1 MIASGTCLTLATV
14 EKKQPKVE
22 PKEKVMQRL
31 RASKESRWG
40 VSRFRVSL
48 VVGIGLALGASATER
63 EGEFNQPGNI
73 LITDQ
78 FNNRV
83 IEIDPAGNIVWR
95 FGNGPGDT
103 SPNAIVGTND
113 AERVGDL
120 TLMSGTGIPPGA
132 TPNCRSG
139 CVDNRV
145 ILVDRDRDIV
155 WQYGQFGVTGFG
167 PNQLNTPVQNTYL
180 PSGNVLIT
188 DQGNERIIEVRRSD
202 KTIVWQYGENG
213 VIGSGRNQLNNP
225 NAAELLAN
233 GHILISDE
241 NNDRA
246 IEVTHTTPSQI
257 VATYTALGTV
267 SGVAFA
273 SRLTNGHT
281 LLTDSNNSR
290 IVEVDSHDNPVWEYF
305 TNTRPG
311 SNPSPLPTRA
321 VRLANGNTLISDQ
334 FNDQVIE
341 VTRAKAIV
349 ASYGTINV
357 PGFSPRTSSVMNAP
371 YSAYVIGD
379 YTGLTPPFGFSAQ
392 GDRD

>member
-1 MIASGTCLTLATV
+1 MINRPTPSLPASSPLNTSLRMRYRSVACLGLTLLLSIGIVLCAAGTA
-14 EKKQPKVE
+14 
-22 PKEKVMQRL
+22 
-31 RASKESRWG
+31 RADD
-40 VSRFRVSL
+40 
-48 VVGIGLALGASATER
+48 A
-63 EGEFNQPGNI
+63 FNRPGNI

-83 IEIDPAGNIVWR
+83 IEINPAGKIIWH
-95 FGNGPGDT
+95 FGNGPSDT
-103 SPNAIVGTND
+103 SANSIVGTND
-113 AERVGDL
+113 AERVGED

-132 TPNCRSG
+132 APNCPNG

-145 ILVDRDRDIV
+145 LLVDEERKIV

-167 PNQLNTPVQNTYL
+167 PNQLNTPVQNTFL

-188 DQGNERIIEVRRSD
+188 DQGNQRIIEVRPANNS
-202 KTIVWQYGENG
+202 IAWQYGQNG
-213 VIGSGRNQLNNP
+213 VVGSGPNQLSNP

-241 NNDRA
+241 NNNRA
-246 IEVTHTTPSQI
+246 IEVTHTTPSRI
-257 VATYTALGTV
+257 VATFTVKGTA

-273 SRLTNGHT
+273 SRLPNGHT
-281 LLTDSNNSR
+281 LITDSNNNR
-290 IVEVDSHDNPVWEYF
+290 IVEVDRFDNKVWEYF

-311 SNPSPLPTRA
+311 SNPQPLPTRA

-341 VTRAKAIV
+341 VTHSKKIV
-349 ASYGTINV
+349 ASYGTIND
-357 PGFSPRTSSVMNAP
+357 PGFSTKTATLMNAP

-379 YTGLTPPFGFSAQ
+379 YTGITPPFA
-392 GDRD
+392 DEDED

>member
-1 MIASGTCLTLATV
+1 MTRDILAAITCVLAFLLAATLANA
-14 EKKQPKVE
+14 Q
-22 PKEKVMQRL
+22 Q
-31 RASKESRWG
+31 SG
-40 VSRFRVSL
+40 
-48 VVGIGLALGASATER
+48 
-63 EGEFNQPGNI
+63 FNQPGNI

-83 IEIDPAGNIVWR
+83 IEIDPAGNIVWQ

-103 SPNAIVGTND
+103 SANSIVGTND
-113 AERVGDL
+113 AERVGQR
-120 TLMSGTGIPPGA
+120 TLMSGTGIPAGA
-132 TPNCRSG
+132 TTNCKKSG

-145 ILVDRDRDIV
+145 ILVDRDGTIL

-167 PNQLNTPVQNTYL
+167 PDQLNTPVQNTYL

-188 DQGNERIIEVRRSD
+188 DQGNERIIEVRRKD
-202 KTIVWQYGENG
+202 NVIVWQYGQNG
-213 VIGSGRNQLNNP
+213 VVGTGPEQLNNP

-241 NNDRA
+241 NNNRA
-246 IEVTHTTPSQI
+246 IEVTHTTPSRI
-257 VATYTALGTV
+257 VATFTARGTV
-267 SGVAFA
+267 SGLAFA
-273 SRLTNGHT
+273 SRLPNGDT

-290 IVEVDSHDNPVWEYF
+290 IVEVDSKDNPVWEYF

-334 FNDQVIE
+334 FNNQVIE
-341 VTRAKAIV
+341 VNPSKSIV
-349 ASYGTINV
+349 ASYGTINDA
-357 PGFSPRTSSVMNAP
+357 GFSPSTAIEMNAP

-379 YTGLTPPFGFSAQ
+379 YTGITPPF
-392 GDRD
+392 